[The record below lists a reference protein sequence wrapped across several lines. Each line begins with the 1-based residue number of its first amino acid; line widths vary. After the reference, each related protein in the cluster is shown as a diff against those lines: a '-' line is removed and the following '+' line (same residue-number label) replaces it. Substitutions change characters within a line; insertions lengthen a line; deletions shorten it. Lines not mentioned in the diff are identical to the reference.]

1 MNLSLYK
8 LLLNLNNFQNIS
20 SIYIYIYIYIYKYIL
35 HFLSTSLSKSGPWEN
50 CYLTGCLCVK
60 VTLMEKISL
69 AFWFHQS
76 ISKAN
81 KKVYF
86 LILSRIVVL
95 QFFFWVNI
103 YTVPILKPKYISFL
117 YPCTCAF
124 IDKQSTCLFCF
135 NGSLGEDAWELK
147 VSCCCWESIMH

>member
-20 SIYIYIYIYIYKYIL
+20 SIYIYIYIYKNIYYISYPQPFKVRTL
-35 HFLSTSLSKSGPWEN
+35 RKLLLNRLFMRKSYFNGKNLPG
-50 CYLTGCLCVK
+50 LL
-60 VTLMEKISL
+60 
-69 AFWFHQS
+69 

-81 KKVYF
+81 NKSLLFNTQQNSSTSVFF
-86 LILSRIVVL
+86 L
-95 QFFFWVNI
+95 VNI